1 MKVQLSI
8 NPISNPNNNKKAKKK
23 KNTELEKLLDFYGK
37 PTTVEYDRETFS
49 APADVSIHETRLEW
63 KGFKSLLFEEM
74 KGFSLQK
81 LALQF
86 FKSEAKCV
94 TFPNIKTLLSI
105 AMVLPMS
112 TATVSFSYM
121 KQIKNRLRNRL
132 QPSSLSKLMMIAI
145 EGPQLDEVNF
155 DAVLSLWKSIKPRRI
170 LL

>member
-1 MKVQLSI
+1 M
-8 NPISNPNNNKKAKKK
+8 
-23 KNTELEKLLDFYGK
+23 EKLLDFYGK

-49 APADVSIHETRLEW
+49 VPADVSIHETRLKW

-112 TATVSFSYM
+112 TATVERSFSDR
-121 KQIKNRLRNRL
+121 KQKIKNRLRNRL